1 MLFYPSSFP
10 KPKRL
15 QGAFVSDQE
24 VENVLAF
31 VKKHTDDA
39 EYDEEALNTMEKK
52 VQKSFTD
59 EDPLLYDAVDIILTQ
74 EQASISF
81 IQRKLKIGYA
91 RAARI
96 VDQIEEM
103 GIVGPNEGTKPRKL
117 LMTKEQI
124 ENMKENQENL

>member
-1 MLFYPSSFP
+1 M
-10 KPKRL
+10 
-15 QGAFVSDQE
+15 
-24 VENVLAF
+24 
-31 VKKHTDDA
+31 
-39 EYDEEALNTMEKK
+39 
-52 VQKSFTD
+52 QKSFTD

-81 IQRKLKIGYA
+81 IQRKLKVGYA

-124 ENMKENQENL
+124 EEMKQNQENI